1 MNTGPTT
8 PKLPHRRWLQFS
20 VRTLMIVVLARSVR
34 FAWFAERMND
44 A

>member
-1 MNTGPTT
+1 MTSQPATR
-8 PKLPHRRWLQFS
+8 PQPRRRWLQFS
-20 VRTLMIVVLARSVR
+20 LPMLMIVVLACSFH